1 MEAALKDI
9 NKGDAQLKK
18 TETVDKS
25 APKIEAGTT
34 IKKNERGQLL
44 ADINKGDAHLKKT
57 ETADRSAPVI
67 EKDTTVKKN
76 ERGQLLADI
85 QKKKTN

>member
-18 TETVDKS
+18 TETD
-25 APKIEAGTT
+25 
-34 IKKNERGQLL
+34 
-44 ADINKGDAHLKKT
+44 
-57 ETADRSAPVI
+57 DRSAPVI
-67 EKDTTVKKN
+67 EKDATVKKN

-85 QKKKTN
+85 QKKKAN